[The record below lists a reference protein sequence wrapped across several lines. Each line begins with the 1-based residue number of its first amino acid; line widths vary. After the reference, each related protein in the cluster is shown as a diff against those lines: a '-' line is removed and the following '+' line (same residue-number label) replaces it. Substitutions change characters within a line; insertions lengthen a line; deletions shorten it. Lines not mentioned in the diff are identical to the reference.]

1 MSSPQSPRLYVLIRA
16 DLSPEQQAVQAGHA
30 VAEFI
35 LRGPATHWNNDD
47 LIYLHVQ
54 NEDELFYWGDRLE
67 RKGHEWVGFR
77 EPDMDNELTAIAV
90 ECNGRTLRKL
100 RPLRTCG
107 RQ

>member
-35 LRGPATHWNNDD
+35 LRGPATHWNNDY
-47 LIYLHVQ
+47 LIYLHVK

-67 RKGHEWVGFR
+67 RKGHVWIGFK

-100 RPLRTCG
+100 EPLRTCG
-107 RQ
+107 R